1 MNEVNGQHKVTEYS
15 QDFSMRIKKIALEV
29 LDSHKGVADCY
40 KGMNIDEQLAFVE
53 RFTADRHLLP
63 PSDKQLRKLLERRLE
78 ISLHPI
84 VAERHFSESYMESI
98 KAYYSGHFIACTMM
112 THPINEGII
121 KFLVEKNSVQG
132 CSNQKRLKTIDLLK
146 DIGLLTDYAA
156 EASKEIYNSHRD
168 DIHHMN
174 KEISQI
180 KDWHKQANQNLRNL
194 TIVTSCVFGY
204 DIDGP
209 IFRPHFPNNWDYYG
223 KNHIGVREIPSGRK
237 GLLPI
242 IES

>member
-1 MNEVNGQHKVTEYS
+1 MNEVKGQHKVTEYS

-53 RFTADRHLLP
+53 PFTADSNLLP
-63 PSDKQLRKLLERRLE
+63 PSDRQLRKLLERRLE
-78 ISLHPI
+78 ISHHPV
-84 VAERHFSESYMESI
+84 VAERHFSESYKESI
-98 KAYYSGHFIACTMM
+98 QAYYSGHFIACTMM

-121 KFLVEKNSVQG
+121 KFLVEKNSVQE

-204 DIDGP
+204 DIDGV
-209 IFRPHFPNNWDYYG
+209 IFRPHFPINWDYYG
-223 KNHIGVREIPSGRK
+223 KNHIGFRAIPSGMK
-237 GLLPI
+237 GLLR